1 VEVVKLDEIEW
12 RSAVLVKST
21 KVSSS
26 PPTRERVK
34 DTSPVSRKLSRIL
47 KACCRGQS
55 MSDCINPCKSRHLAS
70 SISYFCLMASIGVV
84 AGSADHVQP
93 ALLDEHVEQTG

>member
-1 VEVVKLDEIEW
+1 VVELDETEW
-12 RSAVLVKST
+12 KSAVLVKST
-21 KVSSS
+21 KESS
-26 PPTRERVK
+26 PSTRERVN

-55 MSDCINPCKSRHLAS
+55 MSDCINPCESRHLAS
-70 SISYFCLMASIGVV
+70 SISYFCFIASIGVV

-93 ALLDEHVEQTG
+93 ALLDEHVEHTG